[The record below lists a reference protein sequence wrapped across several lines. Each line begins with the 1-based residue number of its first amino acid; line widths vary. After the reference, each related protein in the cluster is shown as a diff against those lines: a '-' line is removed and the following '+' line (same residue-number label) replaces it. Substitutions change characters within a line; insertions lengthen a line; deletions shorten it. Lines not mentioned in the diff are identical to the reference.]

1 MYVVVHACGCPSP
14 ATRHLLLFPRV
25 CATLTLLACTPPP
38 PIPHVVMSVIVI
50 AIIGREITM
59 SALREW
65 AALSSSGAHKAVK
78 VNSLG
83 KWKTAV
89 QMVSM
94 SVLLVL
100 RRGTLLV
107 GDVWEVELEAAV
119 VAWTGA
125 LGVGALLGLWSL
137 ALYFSNVWAHFYEG
151 VGGKRIS

>member
-1 MYVVVHACGCPSP
+1 MRGFVTNEYQLGIIINNN
-14 ATRHLLLFPRV
+14 RV
-25 CATLTLLACTPPP
+25 CATLTLLACSPPA
-38 PIPHVVMSVIVI
+38 PIPPSLMSVIVI

-89 QMVSM
+89 QMAAMSM
-94 SVLLVL
+94 LLVC
-100 RRGTLLV
+100 REATVLV
-107 GDVWEVELEAAV
+107 GEQWQPQLELAVGVWA
-119 VAWTGA
+119 GA

-137 ALYFSNVWAHFYEG
+137 ALYFSNVWSHFYEG
-151 VGGKRIS
+151 HKGTKGR

>member
-1 MYVVVHACGCPSP
+1 
-14 ATRHLLLFPRV
+14 
-25 CATLTLLACTPPP
+25 
-38 PIPHVVMSVIVI
+38 MSVIVI

-89 QMVSM
+89 QMASM

-100 RRGTLLV
+100 RKGTLLV
-107 GDVWEVELEAAV
+107 GEAWGGELETGV
-119 VAWTGA
+119 VVTTGA
-125 LGVGALLGLWSL
+125 LGMGALLGLWSL
-137 ALYFSNVWAHFYEG
+137 ALYFSNVWSHFYEG
-151 VGGKRIS
+151 VGKRAG